1 MQVTIAYAENAA
13 QNGVEFFLNTA
24 ATGMIKNGNAISQ
37 IITNRGTC
45 NASLVINAAGFWAD
59 VVAGF
64 AGDRFFSIHG
74 RKGTDAILDKRLNG
88 AQKTSAAMPDLLK
101 LRKGHSKGG
110 GIMPCIEG
118 NVLIGPNAFEVMDR
132 EDFSTSAESLT
143 EIKKHL
149 SLNSKVSPADI
160 ITYYSGVRACTWEED
175 FIVEA
180 SERVENLV
188 HAAGIQSQ
196 GFASAPAIAEDVTQI
211 AVDILKK
218 KIKVELNKNFNP
230 NRKHIQ
236 AVAELSSTERQKLI
250 EKDPLY
256 GKIICRCEQISEGEI
271 WDAVNNPLGVLTLN
285 GIKRRVRAGAG
296 RCHGGFCTP
305 HVLKI
310 IAEEKNAPIESITKK
325 GGCSQIVQPITESD
339 VFSGGAK

>member
-45 NASLVINAAGFWAD
+45 NASLVINAAGVWAD

-110 GIMPCIEG
+110 
-118 NVLIGPNAFEVMDR
+118 
-132 EDFSTSAESLT
+132 
-143 EIKKHL
+143 
-149 SLNSKVSPADI
+149 
-160 ITYYSGVRACTWEED
+160 
-175 FIVEA
+175 
-180 SERVENLV
+180 
-188 HAAGIQSQ
+188 
-196 GFASAPAIAEDVTQI
+196 
-211 AVDILKK
+211 
-218 KIKVELNKNFNP
+218 
-230 NRKHIQ
+230 
-236 AVAELSSTERQKLI
+236 
-250 EKDPLY
+250 
-256 GKIICRCEQISEGEI
+256 
-271 WDAVNNPLGVLTLN
+271 
-285 GIKRRVRAGAG
+285 
-296 RCHGGFCTP
+296 
-305 HVLKI
+305 
-310 IAEEKNAPIESITKK
+310 
-325 GGCSQIVQPITESD
+325 CSQIVQPITESD